1 MICEKNLKTDA
12 DWPLG
17 VATGTKVVNTTQSL
31 LMGVAFKN
39 GHRLAPLVDR
49 TRPDPLKI
57 EFLHLEMSFF
67 NIELSFCI

>member
-17 VATGTKVVNTTQSL
+17 VATGTKVVNTTQCL

-39 GHRLAPLVDR
+39 GHRLAPLVDS
-49 TRPDPLKI
+49 TRPDPPKNQV
-57 EFLHLEMSFF
+57 FALEMSF
-67 NIELSFCI
+67 IRY

>member
-17 VATGTKVVNTTQSL
+17 VATGTKVVNTTQCL

-39 GHRLAPLVDR
+39 GHRLAPLVDS
-49 TRPDPLKI
+49 TQPDTVKI
-57 EFLHLEMSFF
+57 ELLRLEISFF
-67 NIELSFCI
+67 SILN